1 MTRKFAAAALG
12 GAVAAEHQSTV
23 GAPGE
28 NKPENLEAAS
38 IALESTAEFGDQIEK
53 RSVAVSGDALGA
65 SVETTSGDG
74 NDFHGTETVKIAV
87 GHDGVDIDMM
97 DAADDEQSGNAP
109 VYKFWFVKAS
119 TFW

>member
-12 GAVAAEHQSTV
+12 GAVAGEHHSMV

-28 NKPENLEAAS
+28 NKPENLEVAS

-74 NDFHGTETVKIAV
+74 DAFHGTETVKIINM
-87 GHDGVDIDMM
+87 IDP
-97 DAADDEQSGNAP
+97 AGGEKSGNMLM
-109 VYKFWFVKAS
+109 YTLRKYLH
-119 TFW
+119 